1 MRGAC
6 LVALLLLLPG
16 PAPAQVPS
24 DSVSAASLAGL
35 WKAVRRFGPAARG
48 QLILTRGPQ
57 GWTADMAGRLLP
69 VAAAGDTLS
78 FSLPNA
84 EGEFRGRLTPPG
96 AVAGHWFPP
105 ASHALLVGFR
115 YASPVRLTADGPNRW
130 RGEVLPFDD
139 EFTLYLLARA
149 APDGALDV
157 VLRNPDRDYG
167 GQIGARRLVRRGD
180 RLVLL
185 GGRGETAERELAAG
199 AYDADAGRLTL
210 VFPNR
215 GGSYDFYREGDDS
228 DFYPR
233 GRHPGR
239 YRHRPPPEVGD
250 GWPTGTLEKAAIDR
264 VAIERAV
271 QTVIDM
277 PMDSLGAPQIH
288 ALLLARHGRLVL
300 EEYFHGES
308 RDRLHETRSAAKSV
322 TSVLIGAALAAGAP
336 ISLSTSVYRI
346 MGDDTAAGF
355 DPRKR
360 AMTLEHLLTMSSGY
374 YCDDNDERAPGN
386 ENTMLDQT
394 EEPDYY
400 RFTLALPMA
409 SAPGAQAVYCSI
421 NPNLALGMLAR
432 ATGEFPLDLFDRLL
446 GAPLGIAR
454 YGWGLDPAGHPYG
467 GGGPQFLPRDF
478 MKFGQ
483 LMLDGGMWKGRR
495 VVSRDYV
502 ARATSTQVRIGNRGY
517 GYLWWGL
524 DYVVEGRSVRAFA
537 ALGAGG
543 QLLVVVPSLDLVIAS
558 YGANYAS
565 SGWRYVQNEFIPG
578 VLLPAVR
585 GSGNR

>member
-322 TSVLIGAALAAGAP
+322 TSV
-336 ISLSTSVYRI
+336 
-346 MGDDTAAGF
+346 
-355 DPRKR
+355 
-360 AMTLEHLLTMSSGY
+360 
-374 YCDDNDERAPGN
+374 
-386 ENTMLDQT
+386 
-394 EEPDYY
+394 
-400 RFTLALPMA
+400 
-409 SAPGAQAVYCSI
+409 
-421 NPNLALGMLAR
+421 
-432 ATGEFPLDLFDRLL
+432 
-446 GAPLGIAR
+446 
-454 YGWGLDPAGHPYG
+454 
-467 GGGPQFLPRDF
+467 
-478 MKFGQ
+478 
-483 LMLDGGMWKGRR
+483 
-495 VVSRDYV
+495 
-502 ARATSTQVRIGNRGY
+502 
-517 GYLWWGL
+517 
-524 DYVVEGRSVRAFA
+524 
-537 ALGAGG
+537 
-543 QLLVVVPSLDLVIAS
+543 
-558 YGANYAS
+558 
-565 SGWRYVQNEFIPG
+565 
-578 VLLPAVR
+578 
-585 GSGNR
+585 